1 MFFRNNS
8 AKISPI
14 LGFKFNTEKVSN
26 QISAVNTVL
35 QEFEKSLY
43 TGSVDPIRGLDDLN
57 KKLESSG
64 IGEIKKDA
72 SSIKYLEKE

>member
-1 MFFRNNS
+1 M
-8 AKISPI
+8 
-14 LGFKFNTEKVSN
+14 
-26 QISAVNTVL
+26 SAVNTVL

>member
-35 QEFEKSLY
+35 QEFEKYLY

>member
-1 MFFRNNS
+1 M
-8 AKISPI
+8 